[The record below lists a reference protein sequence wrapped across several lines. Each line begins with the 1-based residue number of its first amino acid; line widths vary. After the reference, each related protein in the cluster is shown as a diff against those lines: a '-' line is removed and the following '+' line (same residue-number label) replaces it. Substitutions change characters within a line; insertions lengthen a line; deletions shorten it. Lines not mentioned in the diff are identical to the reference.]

1 MPILKRLNLSGQFL
15 LFSLI
20 VLLAGMA
27 SIGLWIQREI
37 KEAVTHRTA
46 EVTALYVNSFVSPQ
60 LQSLGENTPLTAGAV
75 EAFDRLLTG
84 TALGADIVAFRIWA
98 SDGTVLYSPNEA
110 LIGQTFEAH
119 SELALA
125 FAGGLVSEVSD
136 LSKPENV
143 YERQLWDSLIET
155 YAPVRLEGSD
165 EVAAVAE
172 FYQRPD
178 ALLADIRRAQVR
190 SWLFVGTATL
200 IMYLLLVGI
209 VHRVSNIIES
219 QRDELEGNVTR
230 LRGLLVQNRNL
241 QERMQAAAERT
252 TALNEQYL
260 HRISADLHDGPA
272 QDVALALLR
281 MEGLDAALRDD
292 HKAGRESDGREDLNT
307 VRSSLDSA
315 LADLRSIAR
324 GLRLPEIE
332 DLTPTD
338 TALRVLRDFQR
349 ATGTEVEF
357 RHEDVPKEAPLP
369 VKITIYRVLQE
380 ALANSFKHA
389 NGASQTVT
397 MTSNGTDLS
406 LEVTDDGPGFD
417 PQTRLEDGSLGL
429 TGMRERVEMLG
440 GRFDVAATAP
450 SGTRVQIRLPL
461 VPRKVEID

>member
-1 MPILKRLNLSGQFL
+1 
-15 LFSLI
+15 
-20 VLLAGMA
+20 
-27 SIGLWIQREI
+27 
-37 KEAVTHRTA
+37 
-46 EVTALYVNSFVSPQ
+46 
-60 LQSLGENTPLTAGAV
+60 
-75 EAFDRLLTG
+75 
-84 TALGADIVAFRIWA
+84 
-98 SDGTVLYSPNEA
+98 
-110 LIGQTFEAH
+110 
-119 SELALA
+119 
-125 FAGGLVSEVSD
+125 
-136 LSKPENV
+136 
-143 YERQLWDSLIET
+143 
-155 YAPVRLEGSD
+155 
-165 EVAAVAE
+165 
-172 FYQRPD
+172 
-178 ALLADIRRAQVR
+178 
-190 SWLFVGTATL
+190 
-200 IMYLLLVGI
+200 MYLLLVGI

-332 DLTPTD
+332 NLTPTD

-357 RHEDVPKEAPLP
+357 RHEDIPTKAPLP